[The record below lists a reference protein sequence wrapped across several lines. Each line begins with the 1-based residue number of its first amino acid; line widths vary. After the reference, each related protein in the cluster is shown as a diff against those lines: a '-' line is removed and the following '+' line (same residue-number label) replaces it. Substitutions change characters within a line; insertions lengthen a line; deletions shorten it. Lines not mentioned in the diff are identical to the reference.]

1 MSRDILTPPGE
12 PDDRAV
18 ENMRTQLFTETE
30 VSLNQPTKTV
40 GNNGVMALLQELRQM
55 AERLSKVEKS
65 KIELEKSKAEH
76 ERQIQSIASSTR

>member
-18 ENMRTQLFTETE
+18 ENMRTQLFKETE
-30 VSLNQPTKTV
+30 ISLNQPTKTV